1 MDICLVSMPYAA
13 VERPSIALGLLTAEL
28 RGAGISVDTRYACLD
43 FAARIGMHAY
53 DGVLNSRTTLFIG
66 EWTFAAA
73 AFPEM
78 IAVDD
83 GYLAEIAAEMM
94 QGRAAELVEDPATLL
109 LALRAEAARFT
120 NQLADEIVATRPR
133 IVGCTS
139 TFQQHT
145 ASLALLRA
153 IRERDNGIITMI
165 GGTNCESAMGMAAA
179 RAFPW
184 VDYVVSGEADEIIV
198 PLVRGLL
205 DGGRAIT
212 PPLPK
217 PVGVIDQAT
226 AQRLDIE
233 PPRASVFSM
242 DAIPTPDYDDYFTA
256 LERSPLRDAVVPA
269 VVVETSRGCWWGA
282 KSHCTFCGLNGGNMS
297 YRAKSPARAVEEFHR
312 LAARYGVRRFTVVDN
327 IIDMQ
332 YHESVLPHLA
342 GHGYDIFYETKANLR
357 RRHMQGFSDAGV
369 RSIQPGIESFHDEI
383 LRLLAKGNKG
393 WMNVQLLKWAAELS
407 MEISW
412 IFLIDVPGQRDEWY
426 FDLLSWLPLLTHLPP
441 PVYATPIQFVR
452 FSPYHRDAS
461 AYALDLV
468 PEPAY
473 AHIYPLPPDEMR
485 DLAYYFAERTPA
497 PPAAIGQRLLVAWLG
512 LWRDAHESATTR
524 PLLEMRRDGD
534 TIEITDTRSCRTAD
548 HHVLSPLAAR
558 IYDACDEAIDRR
570 ALAARTDVDPVALD
584 EVLTSLIADK
594 LLLDLGGHL
603 LALAVDTSP
612 YRPDW
617 TPSPGGRVEWAAVA
631 RSARA
636 STLSAELPG

>member
-1 MDICLVSMPYAA
+1 MDVCLVSMPYAA

-28 RGAGISVDTRYACLD
+28 RGAGISVGTHYASLD
-43 FAARIGMHAY
+43 FAATIGMHAY

-78 IAVDD
+78 SAVDD
-83 GYLAEIAAEMM
+83 GYLAEVALEMA
-94 QGRAAELVEDPATLL
+94 QGRAAALDTDPAALL
-109 LALRAEAARFT
+109 LKLRGEAERFT
-120 NQLADEIVATRPR
+120 NDLADAIVAAHPR

-153 IRERDNGIITMI
+153 IRARDDSIITMI
-165 GGTNCESAMGMAAA
+165 GGTNCESAMGVAAA

-198 PLVRGLL
+198 PLVRELL
-205 DGGRAIT
+205 EHGRGIT
-212 PPLPK
+212 P
-217 PVGVIDQAT
+217 PVGVIDHVT
-226 AQRLDIE
+226 AQRRDTE
-233 PPRASVFSM
+233 PPRASTWSM
-242 DAIPTPDYDDYFTA
+242 DDIPTPDYDDYFTA
-256 LERSPLRDAVVPA
+256 LERSPLREAIVPA

-297 YRAKSPARAVEEFHR
+297 YRAKSPGRAVEEFHR

-332 YHESVLPHLA
+332 YHESVLPLLE

-357 RRHMQGFSDAGV
+357 RRHMQSFSGAGV

-383 LRLLAKGNKG
+383 LRLLAKGNKA
-393 WMNVQLLKWAAELS
+393 WMNVQLLKWAPELA

-426 FDLLSWLPLLTHLPP
+426 FELLSWLPLISHLPP

-461 AYALDLV
+461 AYALDLE

-473 AHIYPLPPDEMR
+473 ANIYPLPPDEMR
-485 DLAYYFAERTPA
+485 DLAYYFVDRNPA
-497 PPAAIGQRLLVAWLG
+497 PPPPLGQRLLVAWLG
-512 LWRDAHESATTR
+512 LWRDQHESAATR
-524 PLLEMRRDGD
+524 PVLEMRGNGD
-534 TIEITDTRSCRTAD
+534 TIEITDSRSCRTAD
-548 HHVLSPLAAR
+548 HHVLTPVATR
-558 IYDACDEAIDRR
+558 IYAACDEATDRR
-570 ALAARTDVDPVALD
+570 TLAAVTAVDPATLD
-584 EVLTSLIADK
+584 DVITSLIADR
-594 LLLDLGGHL
+594 LVMDFDGHL
-603 LALAVDTSP
+603 LALAVDTSAT
-612 YRPDW
+612 RPDW
-617 TPSPGGRVEWAAVA
+617 TPSPGGLVEWGAVKV
-631 RSARA
+631 S
-636 STLSAELPG
+636 

>member
-1 MDICLVSMPYAA
+1 MDVCLVSMPYAA

-28 RGAGISVDTRYACLD
+28 RGAGISVQTRYACLD

-53 DGVLNSRTTLFIG
+53 DGVLNSRTTLLIG

-78 IAVDD
+78 SAVDK
-83 GYLAEIAAEMM
+83 GYLAEIASEMA
-94 QGRAAELVEDPATLL
+94 QGRAAELETDPTALL
-109 LALRAEAARFT
+109 LALRGEAARFT
-120 NQLADEIVATRPR
+120 NELADKIVAARPR

-153 IRERDNGIITMI
+153 IRERDKDIITMI

-198 PLVRGLL
+198 PLVRELL
-205 DGGRAIT
+205 DHGRGIT
-212 PPLPK
+212 T
-217 PVGVIDQAT
+217 PVGAIDQIT
-226 AQRLDIE
+226 AQRRDIE
-233 PPRASVFSM
+233 PPRASVWSM

-312 LAARYGVRRFTVVDN
+312 LAARYGVRRFTLVDN

-332 YHESVLPHLA
+332 YHESVLPHLQ

-426 FDLLSWLPLLTHLPP
+426 FELLSWLPLLSHLPP

-473 AHIYPLPPDEMR
+473 AHVYPLPPEEMR
-485 DLAYYFAERTPA
+485 DLAYYFAERSPA
-497 PPAAIGQRLLVAWLG
+497 PPAALGQRLLVAWLG
-512 LWRDAHESATTR
+512 LWRDAHESASTR
-524 PLLEMRRDGD
+524 PTLEMRRNGD
-534 TIEITDTRSCRTAD
+534 AIEIDDTRSCRSAD
-548 HHVLSPLAAR
+548 HHILPPFAAR
-558 IYDACDEAIDRR
+558 IYAACDEATDRR
-570 ALAARTDVDPVALD
+570 TLAARTGVDPAALD
-584 EVLTSLIADK
+584 EVLTSLLADK
-594 LLLDLGGHL
+594 LLLDLDGRL
-603 LALAVDTSP
+603 LALAVDISHP
-612 YRPDW
+612 RPDW
-617 TPSPGGRVEWAAVA
+617 TPSPGGRVEWGAVKNV
-631 RSARA
+631 RA
-636 STLSAELPG
+636 SAVSAELPG

>member
-1 MDICLVSMPYAA
+1 MDVCLISMPYAA

-28 RGAGISVDTRYACLD
+28 RGAGIAVETRYPCLD
-43 FAARIGMHAY
+43 FASRIGMHAY
-53 DGVLNSRTTLFIG
+53 DGVLNSRTTLLIG

-78 IAVDD
+78 SAVDD
-83 GYLAEIAAEMM
+83 GYLAEIAAELM
-94 QGRAAELVEDPATLL
+94 QGRVGELDTDPAALL
-109 LALRAEAARFT
+109 LALRDEAARFT
-120 NQLADEIVATRPR
+120 NELADEIVAARPR
-133 IVGCTS
+133 IVGCSS

-153 IRERDNGIITMI
+153 IRERDPGIITMI

-198 PLVRGLL
+198 PLIRQLL
-205 DGGRAIT
+205 EHGREIT
-212 PPLPK
+212 P
-217 PVGVIDQAT
+217 PVGVIDRAT
-226 AQRLDIE
+226 AHRDIE

-242 DAIPTPDYDDYFTA
+242 DDIPTPDYDDYFTA
-256 LERSPLRDAVVPA
+256 LQRSPLRDAIEPA

-332 YHESVLPHLA
+332 YHERVLPQLQ

-426 FDLLSWLPLLTHLPP
+426 FELLSWLPLVTHLQP

-452 FSPYHRDAS
+452 FSPYHRDSS
-461 AYALDLV
+461 AYALDLT

-473 AHIYPLPPDEMR
+473 AQVYPLPAEEME
-485 DLAYYFAERTPA
+485 DLAYYFTERTPA
-497 PPAAIGQRLLVAWLG
+497 PPPALGQRLLVAWLG
-512 LWRDAHESATTR
+512 LWRNAHETASER
-524 PLLEMRRDGD
+524 PVLNMRREGD
-534 TIEITDTRSCRTAD
+534 TIEITDSRSCRTND
-548 HHVLSPLAAR
+548 HHVLPPLAAR
-558 IYDACDEAIDRR
+558 VYAACDEATDRR
-570 ALAARTDVDPVALD
+570 ALAESIDIDPVTL
-584 EVLTSLIADK
+584 EEILTSLIDDK
-594 LLLDLGGHL
+594 LLMDFNGHL
-603 LALAVDTSP
+603 VALAVDTSVSH
-612 YRPDW
+612 PDW
-617 TPSPGGRVEWAAVA
+617 SPIPGGRVDWGYIGG
-631 RSARA
+631 
-636 STLSAELPG
+636 TLQSDPL

>member
-1 MDICLVSMPYAA
+1 MDVCLVSMPYAA
-13 VERPSIALGLLTAEL
+13 LERPSIALGLLTAEL
-28 RGAGISVDTRYACLD
+28 RGAGISVGARYASLD
-43 FAARIGMHAY
+43 FAAWIGMHAY

-78 IAVDD
+78 SAVDD
-83 GYLAEIAAEMM
+83 GYLAEIASEMA
-94 QGRAAELVEDPATLL
+94 QGRAAALDTDPSALLRTL
-109 LALRAEAARFT
+109 RGEAERFT
-120 NQLADEIVATRPR
+120 NDLAGEIVALHPR

-153 IRERDNGIITMI
+153 IRARDDSIITMI
-165 GGTNCESAMGMAAA
+165 GGTNCESAMGVAAA

-198 PLVRGLL
+198 PFVRELL
-205 DGGRAIT
+205 EHGRGVT
-212 PPLPK
+212 P
-217 PVGVIDQAT
+217 PVGVIDQAA
-226 AQRLDIE
+226 AQRRDTD
-233 PPRASVFSM
+233 PPRASVWSM

-256 LERSPLRDAVVPA
+256 LERSPLRDAIVPA

-332 YHESVLPHLA
+332 YHESVLPSLE

-357 RRHMQGFSDAGV
+357 RRHMQSFSDAGV

-383 LRLLAKGNKG
+383 LRLLAKGNKA
-393 WMNVQLLKWAAELS
+393 WMNVQLLKWASELS

-426 FDLLSWLPLLTHLPP
+426 FELLSWLPLVSHLPP

-461 AYALDLV
+461 AYALDLE

-473 AHIYPLPPDEMR
+473 AQIYPLPSDEMR
-485 DLAYYFAERTPA
+485 DLAYYFAERNPPP
-497 PPAAIGQRLLVAWLG
+497 PPALGQRLLVAWLG
-512 LWRDAHESATTR
+512 LWRDQHESAATR
-524 PLLEMRRDGD
+524 PRLEMRYDGD
-534 TIEITDTRSCRTAD
+534 SIEITDTRSCRTAD
-548 HHVLSPLAAR
+548 QHVLTPLATR
-558 IYDACDEAIDRR
+558 IYAACDEATDRR
-570 ALAARTDVDPVALD
+570 TLADRTAIDPATLD

-594 LLLDLGGHL
+594 LLMDFDGHL
-603 LALAVDTSP
+603 LALAVDTSAS
-612 YRPDW
+612 RPDW
-617 TPSPGGRVEWAAVA
+617 TPSPGGRLEWGAVKI
-631 RSARA
+631 S
-636 STLSAELPG
+636 

>member
-1 MDICLVSMPYAA
+1 MDVCLVSMPYAA

-28 RGAGISVDTRYACLD
+28 RGAGIQVGTRYASLD

-73 AFPEM
+73 AFPAM
-78 IAVDD
+78 SAVDD
-83 GYLAEIAAEMM
+83 AYLAEIASEIA
-94 QGRAAELVEDPATLL
+94 QSRAAGLGGDPATLL
-109 LALRAEAARFT
+109 LTLRDEATRFT
-120 NQLADEIVATRPR
+120 YDLADEIVASRPR

-153 IRERDNGIITMI
+153 IRERDDSIITMI

-198 PLVRGLL
+198 PLVRNLL
-205 DGGRAIT
+205 DNGRAIT
-212 PPLPK
+212 PP
-217 PVGVIDQAT
+217 VGVIDQVT
-226 AQRLDIE
+226 EQRHDIE
-233 PPRASVFSM
+233 PPRASVWSM

-256 LERSPLRDAVVPA
+256 LERSPLRDAIVPA

-312 LAARYGVRRFTVVDN
+312 LAARYGIRRFTLVDN
-327 IIDMQ
+327 IMDMQ
-332 YHESVLPHLA
+332 YHESVLPHLQ

-357 RRHMQGFSDAGV
+357 RRHMQSFSDAGV

-383 LRLLAKGNKG
+383 LRLLAKGNKA

-461 AYALDLV
+461 AYALDLI

-473 AHIYPLPPDEMR
+473 AHIYPLPAEEMS
-485 DLAYYFAERTPA
+485 DLAYYFVDRNPA
-497 PPAAIGQRLLVAWLG
+497 PPAALGQPLLIAWLG

-524 PLLEMRRDGD
+524 ALLEMRRNGE

-548 HHVLSPLAAR
+548 HHVLAPLAAR
-558 IYDACDEAIDRR
+558 IYEACDEATDRR
-570 ALAARTDVDPVALD
+570 TLADRTGIDLQTVD
-584 EVLTSLIADK
+584 EVLASLIADK
-594 LLLDLGGHL
+594 LLLDLDGHL
-603 LALAVDTSP
+603 LALAVDTSHS
-612 YRPDW
+612 RPDW
-617 TPSPGGRVEWAAVA
+617 TPSPGGRVEWGAV
-631 RSARA
+631 RA
-636 STLSAELPG
+636 